1 MNFNLSSPKDQLI
14 VIALAAAVVLVLAIF
29 FLFRPQLGRLNSLPQ
44 EQKVELDKLEQA
56 KVKLKRL
63 DALRR
68 EAAAIEAE
76 RIDLSRRVPAELEL
90 PSLIVDL
97 QRLADDAG
105 LDLDS
110 IEVDDGVEDLPGY
123 QRIEM
128 KIAARGTFY
137 DIVDFM
143 YRMEKMKREIVIGD
157 FSLVASEYPELVL
170 SMDAWIFM
178 ADTTAEAQKPA
189 TPPQGAGEPGPTG
202 AGPEGSPGSSNPGG
216 PAGQPAGS

>member
-143 YRMEKMKREIVIGD
+143 YRMEKLKREIVMGD
-157 FSLVASEYPELVL
+157 FALEVTEYPELAIN
-170 SMDAWIFM
+170 MDASVFTIEKTM
-178 ADTTAEAQKPA
+178 EAETPS

-202 AGPEGSPGSSNPGG
+202 AGPQGSPGPSSAGGPGG
-216 PAGQPAGS
+216 S